1 MKWILLLLV
10 LVSCTKEHIVEIE
23 DTKKP
28 TKVYNSEIE
37 NSIWVL
43 TEIEQQSGVSTHR
56 DTLKFFKDSILVY
69 NEDTTRFEFYL
80 RSQQERELRIRNTP
94 VGFVDCTLD
103 ESNLING
110 KLHKHPFFNVYVL
123 TNRYK
128 ITMNRIK

>member
-1 MKWILLLLV
+1 MKWTLLLLV

-23 DTKKP
+23 DVEKP
-28 TKVYNSEIE
+28 TKVFNSEIE

-43 TEIEQQSGVSTHR
+43 TEIEQESGVSTHR
-56 DTLKFFKDSILVY
+56 DTLRFFKDSILVY

-110 KLHKHPFFNVYVL
+110 KLHKHPFYNVYVL